1 MSRSLKNI
9 LWTLLFLISLLYPFS
24 TLAQNTANPAGKVS
38 LYCPLNGGR
47 IGDPISFVLLVEL
60 TDSAVLEP
68 SSLSRLE
75 MRLVGGNGQNLQK
88 EFFEFEFAPFDHL
101 ILAARK
107 SFTIK
112 GIMRFYA
119 PGDYRLA
126 PLSLV
131 CRLSD
136 STDDRTRDRTEDSP
150 AKLVTGTIESNSIA
164 VRIAGLHPDSEP
176 SPALI
181 IPKKEPRFTSTG
193 LDGWQTRSRLYYI
206 TLIFSLLLALF
217 FGVVCYLRRKK
228 APAPELKG
236 ESGRIKE
243 LAEALSST
251 LKQEKVENH
260 WCYLVDFDHLLRSF
274 LLAEL
279 KLPGVLVGGCGA
291 TFMEH
296 ILPTLDPRMAAR
308 LQLLWSD
315 IDRIVALEIEECQEF
330 AELCHD
336 LRAWLR
342 EYADKKGARYGF

>member
-1 MSRSLKNI
+1 MNRSLKNI
-9 LWTLLFLISLLYPFS
+9 LWTLLFLLSLLYPFS
-24 TLAQNTANPAGKVS
+24 TLAQNTANPVGKVS

-47 IGDPISFVLLVEL
+47 IGDPISFVLRVQLK
-60 TDSAVLEP
+60 DSAVLEP

-75 MRLVGGNGQNLQK
+75 LRPLGGNGQNLQK

-101 ILAARK
+101 ILAAKK
-107 SFTIK
+107 SFTIN
-112 GIMRFYA
+112 GVMRFYA

-136 STDDRTRDRTEDSP
+136 STDDSAGESS
-150 AKLVTGTIESNSIA
+150 AKLVTSTIESNSIA

-181 IPKKEPRFTSTG
+181 IPDKEPRFTPTG

-206 TLIFSLLLALF
+206 TLILSLLLALF
-217 FGVVCYLRRKK
+217 FGVVCYFCRKK
-228 APAPELKG
+228 VPAPKLKG
-236 ESGRIKE
+236 ECDRIKE
-243 LAEALSST
+243 LAEALSSI

-260 WCYLVDFDHLLRSF
+260 WRYLVDLDHLLRSF

-279 KLPGVLVGGCGA
+279 KLPGVLIGGCGA
-291 TFMEH
+291 TFIEH
-296 ILPTLDPRMAAR
+296 ILPTIDPRMAAR

-315 IDRIVALEIEECQEF
+315 IDRIVALEIEEYQEF
-330 AELCHD
+330 AELRLD
-336 LRAWLR
+336 LRDWLR

>member
-1 MSRSLKNI
+1 MNRSLKNI
-9 LWTLLFLISLLYPFS
+9 LWTLLFLLSLLYPFS
-24 TLAQNTANPAGKVS
+24 TLAQNIANPAGKVS

-47 IGDPISFVLLVEL
+47 IGDPISFVLRVEL
-60 TDSAVLEP
+60 KDSAVLEP

-75 MRLVGGNGQNLQK
+75 LRPLGGNGQNLQK

-101 ILAARK
+101 ILAAKK
-107 SFTIK
+107 SFTIN
-112 GIMRFYA
+112 GVMRFYA
-119 PGDYRLA
+119 PGDYHMA

-136 STDDRTRDRTEDSP
+136 STDDGAGVSS
-150 AKLVTGTIESNSIA
+150 AKLVTSTIESNSIA

-181 IPKKEPRFTSTG
+181 IPEKEPRFTPTG
-193 LDGWQTRSRLYYI
+193 LDGWQTRSRLYRI
-206 TLIFSLLLALF
+206 TLILSLLLALF
-217 FGVVCYLRRKK
+217 FGVVCYLRWKK

-236 ESGRIKE
+236 ESDRIKE

-260 WCYLVDFDHLLRSF
+260 WCYLVDLDHLLRSF

-279 KLPGVLVGGCGA
+279 KLPEVLVGGCGA

-296 ILPTLDPRMAAR
+296 ILPTIDPRMVAR

-315 IDRIVALEIEECQEF
+315 IDRIVALEIEEYQGF
-330 AELCHD
+330 AELRHN
-336 LRAWLR
+336 LRDWLR
-342 EYADKKGARYGF
+342 EYADKNGARYGF